1 MLTHG
6 NLLHQTGH
14 RLSVGEPYAKSEPMP
29 GDIMVSLL
37 PVWHITERTFELW
50 MASRGCAVVYSSVRS
65 LKNDMAK
72 HRPQWMVLV
81 PRVLEKIAFGVQ
93 DKFASGGA
101 AVQTLSKFFTRT
113 STLAAKHK
121 NIANGVVVA
130 VEKPSALKRLYSKV
144 LVTALS
150 PINAVGTKLVWKK
163 VQDGFG
169 GRLKTIISGGS
180 ALAGSLE
187 TFYEAAGIKV
197 CVGYGLTE
205 CSPLLA
211 YRRSDANLITA
222 GCAGLPCLDTE
233 IRVVDPES
241 RATDQPRRALPAGQV
256 GVVIGRGPQ
265 VMKGYYKNPTETA
278 KAIDKFG
285 WFDSGD
291 LGRINPATGD
301 LILTG
306 RAKDTIVLSNGE
318 NIEPI
323 PIEDAILG
331 ASPYMEQIMLSGQ
344 DGRKLVA
351 IAVLSPTELF
361 NGGFLTKAEADK
373 LQKANEKIN
382 DPKCSEE
389 DCQLLSKELNDAA
402 DRLRTDKELK
412 TALISDVSRSTKG
425 FRKWEQV
432 GDVYLT
438 LEPFCM
444 ANGLLTQSY
453 KVKRAQVTERYGD
466 LLPK

>member
-1 MLTHG
+1 
-6 NLLHQTGH
+6 
-14 RLSVGEPYAKSEPMP
+14 
-29 GDIMVSLL
+29 
-37 PVWHITERTFELW
+37 
-50 MASRGCAVVYSSVRS
+50 
-65 LKNDMAK
+65 
-72 HRPQWMVLV
+72 
-81 PRVLEKIAFGVQ
+81 
-93 DKFASGGA
+93 
-101 AVQTLSKFFTRT
+101 
-113 STLAAKHK
+113 
-121 NIANGVVVA
+121 
-130 VEKPSALKRLYSKV
+130 
-144 LVTALS
+144 
-150 PINAVGTKLVWKK
+150 
-163 VQDGFG
+163 
-169 GRLKTIISGGS
+169 
-180 ALAGSLE
+180 
-187 TFYEAAGIKV
+187 
-197 CVGYGLTE
+197 
-205 CSPLLA
+205 
-211 YRRSDANLITA
+211 
-222 GCAGLPCLDTE
+222 
-233 IRVVDPES
+233 
-241 RATDQPRRALPAGQV
+241 
-256 GVVIGRGPQ
+256 
-265 VMKGYYKNPTETA
+265 
-278 KAIDKFG
+278 
-285 WFDSGD
+285 
-291 LGRINPATGD
+291 
-301 LILTG
+301 LTG